1 MNILSFKI
9 NILFVYIII
18 ISNKL
23 FLFRVINK
31 YESNINISIESLFL

>member
-18 ISNKL
+18 ISNKS